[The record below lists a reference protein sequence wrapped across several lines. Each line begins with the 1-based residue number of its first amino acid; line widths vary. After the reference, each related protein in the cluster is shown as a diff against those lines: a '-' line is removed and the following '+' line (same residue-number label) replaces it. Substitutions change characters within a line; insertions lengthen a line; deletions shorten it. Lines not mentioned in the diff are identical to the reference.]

1 MSLNFEKKTTN
12 NNNFKI
18 NKIEFDVVSTELLSQ
33 ITKKFKNNYI
43 NTDHEL
49 DTNIL
54 NKNESNKKKYKWKR

>member
-54 NKNESNKKKYKWKR
+54 NKNELNKKKYK